1 MVENGKILRMRKVI
15 EHRKREHAQLIAQ
28 QERTNSISR
37 RVEYLSNRIIKGLDY
52 IAKLEEMEA
61 IA

>member
-1 MVENGKILRMRKVI
+1 MRKVI
-15 EHRKREHAQLIAQ
+15 EHRKREHAQLSAQ